1 MDERIL
7 RHKMVDIEAD
17 INDKTREAML
27 NVTNTYVKMVNKA
40 KEARKTDLQSI
51 RKDRK
56 VAIKE
61 ATEKLFADAKATDEN
76 TVNEE

>member
-1 MDERIL
+1 
-7 RHKMVDIEAD
+7 MVDIEAD

-27 NVTNTYVKMVNKA
+27 NVTNIYVKTVNKA

-56 VAIKE
+56 VAIKD
-61 ATEKLFADAKATDEN
+61 ATEKLFADAMATDQN